1 MERRPR
7 TPQIGWWLT
16 GIGAAFLV
24 GGAGILWA
32 AYGDPWATAGLLI
45 GMIGGAFVG
54 TGGSLVMTPEDYPP
68 RRLCL
73 VCGEHECD
81 GCRD

>member
-1 MERRPR
+1 MTRRR
-7 TPQIGWWLT
+7 SASRVGWVLT
-16 GIGAAFLV
+16 GIGVSLLGS
-24 GGAGILWA
+24 GGGILWA
-32 AYGDPWATAGLLI
+32 AHGDPWATAGLLI

-68 RRLCL
+68 HRLCL

-81 GCRD
+81 GCRN